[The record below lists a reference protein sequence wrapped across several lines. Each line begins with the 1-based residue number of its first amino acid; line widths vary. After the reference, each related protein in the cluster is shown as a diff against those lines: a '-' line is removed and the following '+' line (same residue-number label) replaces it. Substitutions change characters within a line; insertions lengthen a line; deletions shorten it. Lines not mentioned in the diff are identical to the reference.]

1 MGNNC
6 LRNYFLGMTVLISL
20 LVVVLTA
27 GLNLQYLNVKITSSL
42 NLSGDVE

>member
-6 LRNYFLGMTVLISL
+6 LRNYFLGMTVLISWL
-20 LVVVLTA
+20 VVLTA

-42 NLSGDVE
+42 NLSVDVE